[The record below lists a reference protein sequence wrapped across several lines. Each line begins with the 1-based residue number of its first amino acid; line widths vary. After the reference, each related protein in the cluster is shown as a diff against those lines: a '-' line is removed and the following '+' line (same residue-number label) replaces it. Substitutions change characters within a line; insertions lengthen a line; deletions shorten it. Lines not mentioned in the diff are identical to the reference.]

1 LKLIQLYGYFLRLSI
16 YSKDKMNLQIK
27 PSKDSYDV
35 IIVGSGAGGGMATKI
50 LSEAGLS
57 VALLE
62 AGGDFDPAKEE
73 DRTQLRF
80 PWESPRRGG
89 STKIRPFGDFDA
101 AIGGWEMDGEPYTRK
116 NGTQFDWFRSRMVG
130 GRTNHWGRISLRFG
144 PDDFKRKSIDGLGDD
159 WPIGYED
166 IKPYYDKVDQLIGVF
181 GSKEGIP
188 NEPDGLFLP
197 PPKPRLHEMFLMKG
211 AKKMS
216 LPIIPSR
223 LSILTKPINKDRGV
237 CFFCRQCNRGC
248 QVYGDF
254 SSSTCLV
261 KPAMKSGQVDLF
273 TNCMV
278 RKVTTNDEGLATGV
292 SYVDK
297 RDMNEYKLK
306 GRTVILGASA
316 CESARILLNS
326 KSKTHPDG
334 LGNSS
339 GMVGRYLH
347 DSTGASRS
355 GIIPDLMGRQRY
367 NEDGVGGMHVYTP
380 WWLDN
385 KKLDFARGY
394 HIEYG
399 GGMGMPS
406 YGFGF
411 SMDVVRKH
419 IVDQFGKP
427 SLNGGY
433 GAGLKKD
440 IRTYYGSTV
449 SMSGRGESVPQYD
462 NYCEIDPTAVDKFGI
477 PVLRFHY
484 NWTDNE
490 IKQAKHMQ
498 DTFEE
503 LLDQVGAIP
512 LGNKPGADTQYG
524 LLAPGRII
532 HEVGTTRM
540 GNDPAKS
547 VLNSNCQAHDC
558 KNLFV
563 VDAGPFVSQ
572 ADKNPTWTILALS
585 WRTSEFII
593 NEMKSKNL

>member
-1 LKLIQLYGYFLRLSI
+1 MSF
-16 YSKDKMNLQIK
+16 QIK
-27 PSKDSYDV
+27 PDKDSYDV

-50 LSEAGLS
+50 LAEAGLS
-57 VALLE
+57 VAVVE
-62 AGGDFDPAKEE
+62 AGGDWDPAKEE
-73 DRTQLRF
+73 DRTQLRN
-80 PWESPRRGG
+80 PWESPRRGA
-89 STKIRPFGDFDA
+89 STQIRPFGDFDA
-101 AIGGWEMDGEPYTRK
+101 AIGGWDMEGEPYTHK
-116 NGTQFDWFRSRMVG
+116 DGTKFDWFRSRMVG

-144 PDDFKRKSIDGLGDD
+144 PDDFKRHSIDGLGDN
-159 WPIGYED
+159 WPIGYD
-166 IKPYYDKVDQLIGVF
+166 DVKPYYDKVDKLIGVF
-181 GSKEGIP
+181 GSKEGMR

-197 PPKPRLHEMFLMKG
+197 PPKPRLHEMFMMKG
-211 AKKMS
+211 GKK
-216 LPIIPSR
+216 LNIPVIPAR

-248 QVYGDF
+248 QAYADF
-254 SSSTCLV
+254 SASTVLV

-273 TNCMV
+273 THSMV
-278 RKVTTNDEGLATGV
+278 RKVTSDDTGKATGV

-297 RDMNEYKLK
+297 RDMQEYKLK
-306 GRTVILGASA
+306 ARVVVLGASA
-316 CESARILLNS
+316 CESARIMFNS
-326 KSKTHPDG
+326 KSKIHPDG
-334 LGNSS
+334 IGNSS
-339 GMVGRYLH
+339 GTLGRYLH
-347 DSTGASRS
+347 DSTGAGRS
-355 GIIPDLMGRQRY
+355 GIIPAMMDRKRY
-367 NEDGVGGMHVYTP
+367 NEDGVGSNHIYSP

-399 GGMGMPS
+399 GGLGMPS
-406 YGFGF
+406 YGFG
-411 SMDVVRKH
+411 SNMDVIRKY
-419 IVDQFGKP
+419 VEDEFGKP
-427 SLNGGY
+427 SPNGGY

-440 IRTYYGSTV
+440 IRTLYGATV
-449 SMSGRGESVPQYD
+449 SMAGRGESVPQYD
-462 NYCEIDPTAVDKFGI
+462 NYCEIDPVTVDKFGI

-490 IKQAKHMQ
+490 VKQTKHMQ

-503 LLDQVGAIP
+503 LLLNAGAKL
-512 LGNKPGADTQYG
+512 LGTKPGADTQYG

-540 GNDPAKS
+540 GDDKS
-547 VLNSNCQAHDC
+547 TSVVNSNCQAHDC

-585 WRTSEFII
+585 WRTSDFII